1 VAKGGE
7 KKVEALLNGLDW
19 ENSSTRP
26 IYQTPTNIRGEEL
39 MVVSLVE
46 SNTLMLNV
54 VQRKDGEE
62 IIRAPVDE
70 IPALLEND
78 IIMPSM
84 DNKMNGD
91 ENIEK
96 AVDEAPM
103 FKEVEMENTE

>member
-1 VAKGGE
+1 
-7 KKVEALLNGLDW
+7 
-19 ENSSTRP
+19 
-26 IYQTPTNIRGEEL
+26 
-39 MVVSLVE
+39 
-46 SNTLMLNV
+46 